1 MYLFFFSLGNMRN
14 GQQYCQCTLTKKKM
28 LQFLCNCYLMGL
40 ILYKDVVS
48 IPFFV
53 LGSVAEPDERFVD
66 FDLISCIE
74 LYVITFIK
82 FFFFPLCSLNCKEH
96 NFNKKLKLLHSI
108 KNFFI
113 LLSVQRTSKF
123 LSGLIN
129 FFM

>member
-1 MYLFFFSLGNMRN
+1 
-14 GQQYCQCTLTKKKM
+14 
-28 LQFLCNCYLMGL
+28 MGL

-96 NFNKKLKLLHSI
+96 KAKTTTLHKELFHSPFSSEDI
-108 KNFFI
+108 
-113 LLSVQRTSKF
+113 
-123 LSGLIN
+123 
-129 FFM
+129 